1 MVVFKRFPKIH
12 LLLQQNQ
19 HIVPLDK
26 RNNYP
31 SFTADFVI
39 LDEILMPVFRSLD
52 NEATKQQNSYRWIY
66 IILIFGGSLA
76 TIFAIVQLAFQSI
89 EWPGYVEA
97 IIAAMLVGNT
107 AITRSFNNH
116 ERYLDTRLAA
126 EQLRSMYFLFLR
138 RYSPFED
145 EQTRK
150 DHLQR
155 EVDAIKRKV
164 RH

>member
-1 MVVFKRFPKIH
+1 MVVFKRFPK
-12 LLLQQNQ
+12 LRLSLQQNQ
-19 HIVPLDK
+19 HIVPPDK

-39 LDEILMPVFRSLD
+39 LDEILMPVFHGLD

-97 IIAAMLVGNT
+97 IIAAVLVGNT

-138 RYSPFED
+138 RYSPFEN